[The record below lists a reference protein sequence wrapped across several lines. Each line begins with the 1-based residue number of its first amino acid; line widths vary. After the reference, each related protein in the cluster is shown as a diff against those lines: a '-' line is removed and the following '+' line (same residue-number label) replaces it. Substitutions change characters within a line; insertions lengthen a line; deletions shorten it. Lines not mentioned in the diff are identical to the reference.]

1 MQLFEEAGEN
11 ARATP
16 GAMKKILPGVVRTA
30 LGIGMLYAVLGLLWI
45 FGSDALVASI
55 SSDPEWTAS
64 AQRYKGIFYVI
75 GTSLALIFLINA
87 GYKRL
92 FQALARAESTELRMR
107 DMFLQHPQPMWVYDK
122 ETLGFLAVNDAAIRY
137 YGYSRDEFM
146 GLTLKDIRPA
156 EDVPGFL
163 AARQIAMGGHR
174 DIGVVR
180 HRKKNGEVVFVH
192 LALHGVEFA
201 QRRAAMVMAI
211 DVTAEVLSKRALERQ
226 EAQFRQLHQ
235 SLADVLW
242 IASADGRTM
251 LYVSPSAEHLYG
263 RLPEA
268 LIADPGLW
276 LQLVH
281 PDDAGIAA
289 ASHHTL
295 LAMGEASCEYRIRT
309 PSGEVKWVS
318 DRKRLI
324 VDDERLV
331 TMMGGILKDITADKE
346 RETLREA
353 SHLDLERQ
361 VAERTSEL
369 RRVNAELDAF
379 ARTIAHDLRAPLTTV
394 VGFTQLLRRRYA
406 SALEG
411 EGARMMTR
419 IDRSAKQMAHLID
432 DLLALSRASTA
443 PLNIRNVDLVPLARE
458 ILEELQDEAPER
470 KVRFDAPESLRVQ
483 ADLGLVRPLLAN
495 LLSNAW
501 KFTGRRDDAHIRLF
515 RHGAAPEA
523 AVCIQDNGVGFDTD
537 AAGLI
542 FQPFQRF
549 HTSSDFS
556 GTGIGLTT
564 CERIVTRHGGRIWL
578 ESKPDEGTSVFFTL
592 SPGTGTENP
601 EP

>member
-1 MQLFEEAGEN
+1 MAPF
-11 ARATP
+11 RS
-16 GAMKKILPGVVRTA
+16 MKTVLPSMARTA
-30 LGIGMLYAVLGLLWI
+30 LGIGVLYAVLGLLWI

-55 SSDPEWTAS
+55 STDPEWMAS
-64 AQRYKGIFYVI
+64 AQRYKGAFYVVS
-75 GTSLALIFLINA
+75 TSFALIFLINA

-92 FQALARAESTELRMR
+92 FQALARAESTELRLR

-122 ETLGFLAVNDAAIRY
+122 ETFEFLAVNDAAIRY
-137 YGYSRDEFM
+137 YGYSHDEFM

-163 AARQIAMGGHR
+163 AARQSGTGGHR
-174 DIGVVR
+174 DIWAVR
-180 HRKKNGEVVFVH
+180 HRKKTGEVVFVN
-192 LALHGVEFA
+192 LALHSIEYA
-201 QRRAAMVMAI
+201 QRSAAMVMAI

-235 SLADVLW
+235 SLDDGLW
-242 IASADGRTM
+242 MATGDGRIM
-251 LYVSPSAEHLYG
+251 LYVSPAVEHIYG
-263 RLPEA
+263 HSPEA

-276 LQLVH
+276 LQVVH

-295 LAMGEASCEYRIRT
+295 LAAGEASCEYRIRT

-331 TMMGGILKDITADKE
+331 TMMGGILKDVTADKE

-353 SHLDLERQ
+353 SHQDLERQ

-379 ARTIAHDLRAPLTTV
+379 ARTIAHDLKSPLTTV
-394 VGFTQLLRRRYA
+394 VGFNQLVRKRYA
-406 SALEG
+406 SALG
-411 EGARMMTR
+411 EDGEKMMAR
-419 IDRSAKQMAHLID
+419 IDRSAKQMANLID
-432 DLLALSRASTA
+432 DLLSLSRASTA
-443 PLNIRNVDLVPLARE
+443 PLKIKNVDLVPLARE
-458 ILEELQDEAPER
+458 ILEELLDQAPER
-470 KVRFDAPESLRVQ
+470 KVRIDLPESLWVR
-483 ADLGLVRPLLAN
+483 ADQGLVRPLLGN

-501 KFTGRRDDAHIRLF
+501 KFTGKREDAHIRLSLDD
-515 RHGAAPEA
+515 AAPEPV
-523 AVCIQDNGVGFDTD
+523 VCVEDNGVGFDAD
-537 AAGLI
+537 EAKMI

-549 HTSSDFS
+549 HTVSEFN

-564 CERIVTRHGGRIWL
+564 CERIVHRHGGRIWL
-578 ESKPDEGTSVFFTL
+578 TSKPGEGTSAFFTL
-592 SPGTGTENP
+592 SPKTEAVNSQA
-601 EP
+601 

>member
-1 MQLFEEAGEN
+1 MPTFRTLKTA
-11 ARATP
+11 
-16 GAMKKILPGVVRTA
+16 LPGMARTA
-30 LGIGMLYAVLGLLWI
+30 LGIGVLYAVLGLSWI

-55 SSDPEWTAS
+55 STDPEWTAS
-64 AQRYKGIFYVI
+64 AQRYKGIFYVLS
-75 GTSLALIFLINA
+75 TSFALVFLINA

-92 FQALARAESTELRMR
+92 LQALDRVESTELRMR

-122 ETLGFLAVNDAAIRY
+122 ETLEFLAVNDAAIRY

-146 GLTLKDIRPA
+146 RLTLKDIRP
-156 EDVPGFL
+156 EGDVPGFL
-163 AARQIAMGGHR
+163 AARQSAMGGHR

-180 HRKKNGEVVFVH
+180 HRKKTGEVVFVH
-192 LALHGVEFA
+192 LALHSIQFA

-242 IASADGRTM
+242 IASSDGRTM
-251 LYVSPSAEHLYG
+251 LYISPSAEHLYG
-263 RLPEA
+263 HSPEA
-268 LIADPGLW
+268 LIANPDLW

-309 PSGEVKWVS
+309 PAGQVKWVS

-346 RETLREA
+346 RQNLREA

-394 VGFTQLLRRRYA
+394 VGFTQLVSKRYA

-411 EGARMMTR
+411 EGARMMGR
-419 IDRSAKQMAHLID
+419 IDRSARQMAHLID
-432 DLLALSRASTA
+432 DLLSLSRASTA
-443 PLNIRNVDLVPLARE
+443 PLDVRNVDLVPLARD
-458 ILEELQDEAPER
+458 ILEELQDQEPER
-470 KVRFDAPESLRVQ
+470 KVRFDAPESLRVR

-495 LLSNAW
+495 LLGNAW
-501 KFTGRRDDAHIRLF
+501 KFTGRRDDACIGLSADS
-515 RHGAAPEA
+515 AAPGG
-523 AVCIQDNGVGFDTD
+523 AVRIRDNGVGFDTD
-537 AAGLI
+537 QAPLI

-549 HTSSDFS
+549 HTLSEFS

-564 CERIVTRHGGRIWL
+564 CERIVHRHGGRIWL
-578 ESKPDEGTSVFFTL
+578 ESKPGEGTSVFFTL
-592 SPGTGTENP
+592 SAGSEAADP
-601 EP
+601 EPAG

>member
-1 MQLFEEAGEN
+1 MPSFQTLKTA
-11 ARATP
+11 
-16 GAMKKILPGVVRTA
+16 LPGMARTA
-30 LGIGMLYAVLGLLWI
+30 LGIGVLYAVLGLSWI
-45 FGSDALVASI
+45 FGSDALVAWI
-55 SSDPEWTAS
+55 STDPAWTAS
-64 AQRYKGIFYVI
+64 AQRYKGIFYVL
-75 GTSLALIFLINA
+75 GTSFALVFLINA

-92 FQALARAESTELRMR
+92 FQALDRVESTELRMR

-122 ETLGFLAVNDAAIRY
+122 ETLEFIAVNDAAIRY
-137 YGYSRDEFM
+137 YGYSREEFM
-146 GLTLKDIRPA
+146 RLTLKDIRPA

-163 AARQIAMGGHR
+163 AARQSAMDGHR

-180 HRKKNGEVVFVH
+180 HRKKSGEVVFVH
-192 LALHGVEFA
+192 LALHAVQFA
-201 QRRAAMVMAI
+201 QRRAAMVMAL

-242 IASADGRTM
+242 IATGDGRTM
-251 LYVSPSAEHLYG
+251 LYVSPSAEQLYG
-263 RLPEA
+263 HSPEA
-268 LIADPGLW
+268 LIADPDLW

-346 RETLREA
+346 RQTLRDA
-353 SHLDLERQ
+353 SHLELERQ

-394 VGFTQLLRRRYA
+394 VGFTQLVTRRYA

-411 EGARMMTR
+411 EGTRMMGR

-432 DLLALSRASTA
+432 DLLSLSRASTA
-443 PLNIRNVDLVPLARE
+443 ALDIRHVDLVPLARD
-458 ILEELQDEAPER
+458 ILEELQDQEPER
-470 KVRFDAPESLRVQ
+470 KVRFDAPESLRVR

-495 LLSNAW
+495 LLGNAW
-501 KFTGRRDDAHIRLF
+501 KFTGTREDASIRLSADS
-515 RHGAAPEA
+515 AAPDSIQRPPMGIVKISDLMHENLRVAGNALSRSINAQAEHWMRVGMLTEMHPELDYREICQLLIQAELAGGLDITVA
-523 AVCIQDNGVGFDTD
+523 ATAQPGKPR
-537 AAGLI
+537 APPAGK
-542 FQPFQRF
+542 
-549 HTSSDFS
+549 H
-556 GTGIGLTT
+556 
-564 CERIVTRHGGRIWL
+564 
-578 ESKPDEGTSVFFTL
+578 
-592 SPGTGTENP
+592 
-601 EP
+601 

>member
-1 MQLFEEAGEN
+1 
-11 ARATP
+11 
-16 GAMKKILPGVVRTA
+16 MKTILPSVVRTA
-30 LGIGMLYAVLGLLWI
+30 LGIGVLYAVLGVVWI

-55 SSDPEWTAS
+55 STDPQWTAS
-64 AQRYKGIFYVI
+64 AQRYKGIFYVLS
-75 GTSLALIFLINA
+75 TSLALIFLINA

-92 FQALARAESTELRMR
+92 FQAQARAESTELRMR

-146 GLTLKDIRPA
+146 RLTLKDIRPA

-163 AARQIAMGGHR
+163 AARQNAMGGHR

-180 HRKKNGEVVFVH
+180 HRKKTGEVVFVH
-192 LALHGVEFA
+192 LALHGVQFA
-201 QRRAAMVMAI
+201 GRQAAMVMAL

-235 SLADVLW
+235 SLADGLW
-242 IASADGRTM
+242 IANADGRTL
-251 LYVSPSAEHLYG
+251 LYVSPAVEHIYG
-263 RLPEA
+263 HSPEA
-268 LIADPGLW
+268 LIANPDLW
-276 LQLVH
+276 LEVVH

-289 ASHHTL
+289 ASRHTL
-295 LAMGEASCEYRIRT
+295 LAKGEASCEYRIRT

-324 VDDERLV
+324 FDDERLV
-331 TMMGGILKDITADKE
+331 TMMGGILKDITANKE

-361 VAERTSEL
+361 VAQRTSEL
-369 RRVNAELDAF
+369 QRVNAELDAF

-394 VGFTQLLRRRYA
+394 AGYTQLLKKRYA
-406 SALEG
+406 SALG
-411 EGARMMTR
+411 DEGARMMTR
-419 IDRSAKQMAHLID
+419 IDRSAKQMANLID

-443 PLNIRNVDLVPLARE
+443 QLNIRNVDLVPLARE
-458 ILEELQDEAPER
+458 ILEELQDQAPER

-483 ADLGLVRPLLAN
+483 ADLSLVRPLLAN

-501 KFTGRRDDAHIRLF
+501 KFTGRREDASIRLF
-515 RHGAAPEA
+515 QDIAAPEA
-523 AVCIQDNGVGFDTD
+523 AICVQDNGVGFDTD
-537 AAGLI
+537 GAGLI

-549 HTSSDFS
+549 HSASEFS

-564 CERIVTRHGGRIWL
+564 CERIVSRHGGRIWL
-578 ESKPDEGTSVFFTL
+578 ESTPGEGTSVFFTL
-592 SPGTGTENP
+592 APKTGTENP
-601 EP
+601 QP

>member
-1 MQLFEEAGEN
+1 M
-11 ARATP
+11 T
-16 GAMKKILPGVVRTA
+16 RTA
-30 LGIGMLYAVLGLLWI
+30 LGIGALYAVLGLVWI

-55 SSDPEWTAS
+55 STDPEWTAS
-64 AQRYKGIFYVI
+64 AQRYKGTFYVLS
-75 GTSLALIFLINA
+75 TSLALIFLINA

-92 FQALARAESTELRMR
+92 FQALSRVESTELRMR

-146 GLTLKDIRPA
+146 RLTLKDIRPA
-156 EDVPGFL
+156 EDVPAFL
-163 AARQIAMGGHR
+163 ALSQSAAGGHR

-180 HRKKNGEVVFVH
+180 HRKKTGELVFVH
-192 LALHGVEFA
+192 LALHSVEFA
-201 QRRAAMVMAI
+201 QRHAVMVMAI

-242 IASADGRTM
+242 IASGDGRTM
-251 LYVSPSAEHLYG
+251 LYVSPSAEQLYG
-263 RLPEA
+263 HPPQA
-268 LIADPGLW
+268 LIAKPGLW

-281 PDDAGIAA
+281 PDDAHIAA

-295 LAMGEASCEYRIRT
+295 LAKGEASSEYRILT

-331 TMMGGILKDITADKE
+331 TMMGGIVKDITAHKE
-346 RETLREA
+346 RETQREA

-361 VAERTSEL
+361 VAERTAEL
-369 RRVNAELDAF
+369 QRVNAELDAF

-394 VGFTQLLRRRYA
+394 VGFTQLVTKRYA

-411 EGARMMTR
+411 EGARMMGR
-419 IDRSAKQMAHLID
+419 IDRSARQMAHLID
-432 DLLALSRASTA
+432 DLLSLSRASTA
-443 PLNIRNVDLVPLARE
+443 PLDIRNVDLVPLARE
-458 ILEELQDEAPER
+458 ILEELQDLAPER
-470 KVRFDAPESLRVQ
+470 KVRFDAPQSLWVQ

-501 KFTGRRDDAHIRLF
+501 KFTGRREDALIRLS
-515 RHGAAPEA
+515 RDSAAPESA
-523 AVCIQDNGVGFDTD
+523 ICIQDNGVGFDTET
-537 AAGLI
+537 ARLI
-542 FQPFQRF
+542 FKPFQRF
-549 HTSSDFS
+549 HTSSDFNDFS

-564 CERIVTRHGGRIWL
+564 CERIVHRHGGRIWL

-592 SPGTGTENP
+592 SPGTETKTETVNP
-601 EP
+601 EPAG

>member
-1 MQLFEEAGEN
+1 MPTFQTLKTA
-11 ARATP
+11 
-16 GAMKKILPGVVRTA
+16 LPGMARTA
-30 LGIGMLYAVLGLLWI
+30 VGIGVLYAVLGLSWI

-55 SSDPEWTAS
+55 STDPEWTAS
-64 AQRYKGIFYVI
+64 AQRYKGIFYVLS
-75 GTSLALIFLINA
+75 TSFALIFLINA

-92 FQALARAESTELRMR
+92 FQALDRVESTELRMR

-122 ETLGFLAVNDAAIRY
+122 ETLEFLAVNDAAIRY

-146 GLTLKDIRPA
+146 RLTLKDIRPA

-163 AARQIAMGGHR
+163 AARQRAEGGHR

-180 HRKKNGEVVFVH
+180 HRKKSGEVVFVH
-192 LALHGVEFA
+192 LALHAVQFA
-201 QRRAAMVMAI
+201 QRHAAMVMAI

-242 IASADGRTM
+242 IASGDGRSM

-263 RLPEA
+263 HSPEA
-268 LIADPGLW
+268 LIANPDMW

-281 PDDAGIAA
+281 PEDAGIAA

-346 RETLREA
+346 RETLRDA
-353 SHLDLERQ
+353 SHLELERQ

-369 RRVNAELDAF
+369 QRVNAELDAF

-394 VGFTQLLRRRYA
+394 VGFTQLLSKRYA

-411 EGARMMTR
+411 EGARMMGR

-432 DLLALSRASTA
+432 DLLSLSRASTA
-443 PLNIRNVDLVPLARE
+443 PLDIRNVDLVPIARD
-458 ILEELQDEAPER
+458 ILEELQDQEPER
-470 KVRFDAPESLRVQ
+470 KVRFDAPESLRVR

-495 LLSNAW
+495 LLGNAW
-501 KFTGRRDDAHIRLF
+501 KFTGKRKDASIRLSADS
-515 RHGAAPEA
+515 AAPDA
-523 AVCIQDNGVGFDTD
+523 VVCIRDNGVGFDTD
-537 AAGLI
+537 QAGLI

-549 HTSSDFS
+549 HTLSEFS

-564 CERIVTRHGGRIWL
+564 CERIVHRHGGRIWL
-578 ESKPDEGTSVFFTL
+578 ESTPGEGTSVFFTL
-592 SPGTGTENP
+592 SPGTEALNP
-601 EP
+601 EPAG